1 MRTHASTQVCTH
13 AYIYVCAHTCTH
25 IEKTKRGSRESRF
38 GKLKQQTNKYYQN
51 NLSFLIPFG
60 IKGNNKNCCLLK
72 NKKKPLWN
80 WKGPNEPK
88 RHSRVPAA
96 SRPMGLAS
104 EVQGFASSH
113 LPPGDRDQEGVWRRS
128 TGPRPAP
135 GDRVRLRLLRPD
147 HDAGRG
153 RARHTQRTA
162 PGSAAQTPQKP
173 TRR

>member
-1 MRTHASTQVCTH
+1 MCTHASTQACAH

-72 NKKKPLWN
+72 NKKNSCGIGKA
-80 WKGPNEPK
+80 
-88 RHSRVPAA
+88 RMSRNDTRECRPPAVPW
-96 SRPMGLAS
+96 GLAS

-128 TGPRPAP
+128 AGPRPAP

-162 PGSAAQTPQKP
+162 PGSAAQTPRKP